1 MFHSSASSTI
11 SVNNYAS
18 GASGHRFKSCRAHSC
33 NTVILYRKA
42 LPFGGAFYFPY
53 LVKYCHIYSNEGQI
67 LRDTYNKKLFVD
79 LIMEWRWDK
88 NTKIALIALIIGVIV
103 GAIMTVLAKYFKGTL

>member
-1 MFHSSASSTI
+1 M
-11 SVNNYAS
+11 
-18 GASGHRFKSCRAHSC
+18 
-33 NTVILYRKA
+33 
-42 LPFGGAFYFPY
+42 
-53 LVKYCHIYSNEGQI
+53 
-67 LRDTYNKKLFVD
+67 RDTYNKKLFVD